1 MAAFGGL
8 RIAWEESPD
17 SIEASVPGNARAGKP
32 DGKRHREETAP
43 ATGQG

>member
-1 MAAFGGL
+1 MAAFGDPW
-8 RIAWEESPD
+8 IAWEESPD
-17 SIEASVPGNARAGKP
+17 SNEVSVPGNARAGKP